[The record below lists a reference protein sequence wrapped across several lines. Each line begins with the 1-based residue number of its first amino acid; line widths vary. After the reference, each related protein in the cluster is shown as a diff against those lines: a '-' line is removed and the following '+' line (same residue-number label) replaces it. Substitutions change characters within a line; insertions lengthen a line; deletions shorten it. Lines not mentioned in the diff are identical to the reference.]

1 VKCAIIN
8 SHHLRDVKSNA
19 EKRSML
25 ADNDDAFV
33 QQPMLLSIAL
43 AFGYKNE
50 YTF

>member
-1 VKCAIIN
+1 LKCAVIN

-25 ADNDDAFV
+25 ADNDDASV
-33 QQPMLLSIAL
+33 QQPMLLSIVI
-43 AFGYKNE
+43 AFGYKNK